1 MIKLLNRQIGTKL
14 IINGILLVFVLIWI
28 TPTMGL
34 FVTSFRSIDA
44 MSESGWWTAFQDVGD
59 FTLDNYKRVI
69 GTGTSSYTTEEG
81 RQVADVGGRIG
92 EAFLNSV
99 TVTVPAVVIPIL
111 IATFAAY
118 GFAKMRFKGRKVLFA
133 MVVAMLVVP
142 VQISL
147 IPILQDYQRV
157 GLAGTYLGVWLFHGA
172 FGLPL
177 STFLLY
183 NFISTIPDSIMESAL
198 IDGADQFNI
207 FVRLIIPLAA
217 PALAAF
223 AILQFLWVWNDLLVP
238 LVFLAGAGPGRE
250 VLTQRL
256 LNLVGQFGAN
266 WQLLTSAAF
275 VSMVLPLVIFF
286 SLQRFFVS
294 GLLSGSVK
302 G

>member
-1 MIKLLNRQIGTKL
+1 MMKLLNKQIGTKL
-14 IINGILLVFVLIWI
+14 VINGILLVFVLIWI

-44 MSESGWWTAFQDVGD
+44 MSESGWWTAFQNLDD
-59 FTLDNYKRVI
+59 FTLDNYKRVM

-92 EAFLNSV
+92 EAFLNSI

-118 GFAKMRFKGRKVLFA
+118 GFAKMRFRGRKVLFA

-266 WQLLTSAAF
+266 WQLLTAAAF
-275 VSMVLPLVIFF
+275 VSMILPLVIFF

>member
-1 MIKLLNRQIGTKL
+1 MKNANETIGTKL
-14 IINGILLVFVLIWI
+14 LVNGILLLFVLIWV

-34 FVTSFRSIDA
+34 FLTSFRSIDA
-44 MSESGWWTAFQDVGD
+44 MSESGWWTAFSDLGG
-59 FTLDNYKRVI
+59 FTLDNYRQVMD
-69 GTGTSSYTTEEG
+69 TGTRSYTTPGG
-81 RQVADVGGRIG
+81 RQVAAVGGRLG
-92 EAFLNSV
+92 QAFLNSI
-99 TVTVPAVVIPIL
+99 TVTIPAVVIPIL

-118 GFAKMRFKGRKVLFA
+118 GFAKMKFRGRRILFG

-147 IPILQDYQRV
+147 IPILQDYQKI
-157 GLAGTYLGVWLFHGA
+157 GLAGSYLGVWLFHGA

-177 STFLLY
+177 ATYLLY

-256 LNLVGQFGAN
+256 LNLVGQFGAD
-266 WQLLTSAAF
+266 WQLLTAAAF
-275 VSMVLPLVIFF
+275 VSMILPLIIFF
-286 SLQRFFVS
+286 SLQRFFVT

>member
-1 MIKLLNRQIGTKL
+1 MKNANETIGTKL
-14 IINGILLVFVLIWI
+14 LVNCILLLFVLIWV

-34 FVTSFRSIDA
+34 FLTSFRSIDA
-44 MSESGWWTAFQDVGD
+44 MSESGWWTAFSDLGG
-59 FTLDNYKRVI
+59 FTLDNYRQVMD
-69 GTGTSSYTTEEG
+69 TGTRSYTTPGG
-81 RQVADVGGRIG
+81 RQVAAVGGRLG
-92 EAFLNSV
+92 QAFLNSI
-99 TVTVPAVVIPIL
+99 TVTIPAVVIPIL

-118 GFAKMRFKGRKVLFA
+118 GFAKMKFRGRRILFG

-147 IPILQDYQRV
+147 IPILQDYQKI
-157 GLAGTYLGVWLFHGA
+157 GLAGSYLGVWLFHGA

-177 STFLLY
+177 ATYLLY

-256 LNLVGQFGAN
+256 LNLVGQFGAD
-266 WQLLTSAAF
+266 WQLLTAAAF
-275 VSMVLPLVIFF
+275 VSMILPLIIFF
-286 SLQRFFVS
+286 SLQRFFVT